1 MSYVKGMT
9 FQLKLVVLNTRN
21 IYVLKYMS
29 LSCVRNVSKIER
41 KVSKSTKKNFGTIF
55 KEYVMKNISYRRK
68 KQIANELYL
77 YRYLMFFVL
86 GFCIGYFIG

>member
-1 MSYVKGMT
+1 M
-9 FQLKLVVLNTRN
+9 
-21 IYVLKYMS
+21 
-29 LSCVRNVSKIER
+29 
-41 KVSKSTKKNFGTIF
+41 KS